1 MSGLLRP
8 QDLMQIASEAEVAKM
23 DEERRLKKKEEQ
35 QKEELRAAF
44 MAREVL
50 PEAIERINKAIRIAA
65 EQGHHQLQVLTFPSS
80 YCSDGGRRINVG
92 DPEWPETLDGFAKR
106 AYDFYLKELRPLG
119 YKISMEIVSWPKGMP
134 GDVAMYLK
142 W

>member
-119 YKISMEIVSWPKGMP
+119 YKVSMEIVTWPKGMP